1 MSNNNKHKK
10 TSTKTLRGVLA
21 PKVTHF
27 SANRTVTDE
36 DVAVRAYLIW
46 QREGRPEGRHVEH
59 WLAAE
64 AELRA

>member
-1 MSNNNKHKK
+1 MSNKKPKK

-27 SANRTVTDE
+27 SANRVVTDA

-46 QREGRPEGRHVEH
+46 QQEGRPEGHHVEH

-64 AELRA
+64 AQLRG